1 MRRIGRRMI
10 FHLGTIVTRQRER
23 VFDISYETF
32 NTKNNSEDAKE
43 KLIENMR
50 IAKLMVLIIADQTRL
65 LSMNSRNL
73 RTLQVQQVIPRY

>member
-1 MRRIGRRMI
+1 MI

-23 VFDISYETF
+23 VFDISYEMF

-43 KLIENMR
+43 QLIENMR
-50 IAKLMVLIIADQTRL
+50 LAKLMVLIADQTRL

>member
-1 MRRIGRRMI
+1 MI